1 MVTRANGYIV
11 VTYRAYREG
20 KQWVSE
26 CPELAVTSCGDT
38 LEEALDNAADATG
51 LYLNTIEQ
59 QGERER
65 VFRERGIPLWQTRPK
80 KDDFPVLRGRAE
92 EVIRPHVERVPA
104 TV

>member
-1 MVTRANGYIV
+1 MVARAVGYIV
-11 VTYRAYREG
+11 VTYRAYPEG

-26 CPELAVTSCGDT
+26 CPELAVISCGDT
-38 LEEALDNAADATG
+38 LQEALDNIADATG

-65 VFRERGIPLWQTRPK
+65 VFRERGIPVWSARPK
-80 KDDFPVLRGRAE
+80 KDEFPILRGRAE
-92 EVIRPHVERVPA
+92 EVIRPHVERVLA